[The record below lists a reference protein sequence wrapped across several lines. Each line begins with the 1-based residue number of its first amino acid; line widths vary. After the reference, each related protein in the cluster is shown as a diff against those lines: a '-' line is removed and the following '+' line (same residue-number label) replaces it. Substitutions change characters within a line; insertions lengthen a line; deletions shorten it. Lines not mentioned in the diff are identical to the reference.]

1 MIVIPLHGAFSE
13 QLLFALQE
21 GLEVS
26 NVDSQNG
33 TDQETLERNLAV
45 PNNQEMLETLGP
57 RVRDPSAHQVSL
69 AGMGARMKV

>member
-1 MIVIPLHGAFSE
+1 M
-13 QLLFALQE
+13 
-21 GLEVS
+21 EVS

-69 AGMGARMKV
+69 TGMGARMKV